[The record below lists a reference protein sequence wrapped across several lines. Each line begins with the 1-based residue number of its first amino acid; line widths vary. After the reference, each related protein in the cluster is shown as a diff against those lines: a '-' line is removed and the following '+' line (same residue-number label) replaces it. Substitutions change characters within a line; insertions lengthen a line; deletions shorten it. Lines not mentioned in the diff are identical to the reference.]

1 MPLDDRDLELL
12 SAYLDNAL
20 TAEERAGV
28 ESRLAADADLRL
40 ELERL
45 RLTKNLIGALP
56 TLRPPRPLTV
66 TREMLRPPRVLYF
79 PATVAFSAI
88 SAAAAVIVLLAGVV
102 LLSTTQSAPTE
113 SLGVAQFPTAAATV
127 ISVTAT
133 ENVQLFAQEEAQ
145 LASPP
150 AVATEALNAVPAS
163 TLVVATVDIAAASGL
178 AGGEAAAE
186 LPAPAPLATLLPYD
200 GVEASAEGA
209 AQDSAADLLAP
220 AMRQAESVTPEPDAA
235 VAQELAPLAAV
246 AATTTPAPTLLPPTP
261 SSAPSATLLPTR
273 TPLPTLEPT
282 AAPHACTDH
291 RARRRLKR
299 WHRPHHHRRAAVFAL
314 RRRLYAEK
322 WLAATVV
329 DC

>member
-66 TREMLRPPRVLYF
+66 TRAMLTPRVLSF

-102 LLSTTQSAPTE
+102 LLSTTQSAPSE
-113 SLGVAQFPTAAATV
+113 SLGVAQFPTAAATI
-127 ISVTAT
+127 ISLTAT

-246 AATTTPAPTLLPPTP
+246 AATTTPARTLLPPTP
-261 SSAPSATLLPTR
+261 SPAPSATLLPTR

-282 AAPHACTDH
+282 ATPIPAPITAPGD
-291 RARRRLKR
+291 ASSVGIALIIIAALLFLLS
-299 WHRPHHHRRAAVFAL
+299 AAVFI
-314 RRRLYAEK
+314 RRNG
-322 WLAATVV
+322 
-329 DC
+329 

>member
-66 TREMLRPPRVLYF
+66 TRAMLTPRVLSF

-102 LLSTTQSAPTE
+102 LLSTTQSAPSE
-113 SLGVAQFPTAAATV
+113 SLGVAQFPTAAATI
-127 ISVTAT
+127 ISLTAT

-150 AVATEALNAVPAS
+150 VLATEALNAVPAS

-186 LPAPAPLATLLPYD
+186 LPAPAPLGTLEQGTILPF
-200 GVEASAEGA
+200 GVIEPTAEHD
-209 AQDSAADLLAP
+209 AQDSAADLIEP
-220 AMRQAESVTPEPDAA
+220 SMRQAESPTPETDAA
-235 VAQELAPLAAV
+235 AALELAPMAALAAT
-246 AATTTPAPTLLPPTP
+246 ATPAPTLLPPT
-261 SSAPSATLLPTR
+261 SSPAPSATLLPTR
-273 TPLPTLEPT
+273 TPLPPIEPT
-282 AAPHACTDH
+282 AAPIPAPITTRGD
-291 RARRRLKR
+291 ASSVGIALIIIAALLFLLS
-299 WHRPHHHRRAAVFAL
+299 AAVFI
-314 RRRLYAEK
+314 RRNG
-322 WLAATVV
+322 
-329 DC
+329 